1 MDDVAVRL
9 EHVDLLD
16 GLDGLGVELLQGAQE
31 LGVVTAGATS
41 SAGSLSAG
49 STLATIK
56 LILLAHDSF
65 VFSVFSVCFRWE
77 RREQSSVVSA
87 SLVE

>member
-31 LGVVTAGATS
+31 LGVVTAGAAS
-41 SAGSLSAG
+41 GAGGLSAG
-49 STLATIK
+49 STLATIE
-56 LILLAHDSF
+56 LLLLANNLF
-65 VFSVFSVCFRWE
+65 VFRLLGSISMG
-77 RREQSSVVSA
+77 
-87 SLVE
+87 